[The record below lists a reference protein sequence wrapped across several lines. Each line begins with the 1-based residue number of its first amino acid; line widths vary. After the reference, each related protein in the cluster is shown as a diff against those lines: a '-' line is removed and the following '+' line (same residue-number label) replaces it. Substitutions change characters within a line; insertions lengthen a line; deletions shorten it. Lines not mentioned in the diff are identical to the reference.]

1 MADTVKNELAPHGK
15 LRAAINMGNML
26 LVTGKT
32 PAGDPDGV
40 SPDMAREIAKRLG
53 VEVVFVPFASPGEL
67 ADAAGKDAWDIG
79 LIAEEPAR
87 AAVMAF
93 TPAYVE
99 IEATY
104 LVPAGSALK
113 AIADVDKPGVRIAL
127 SGRSAY
133 DLYLSRT
140 LKHAELVRAKG
151 IPAAFDLFVKDKLD
165 AMAGLRPAL
174 LDDAKKLPGSRVL
187 DGKFTAVQ
195 QAIGTG
201 TANTAGAKFL
211 RDFVEEAKRSGLV
224 ARLIERH
231 GVVGRLS
238 VAPPA

>member
-1 MADTVKNELAPHGK
+1 MAGDAKSELAPRGR
-15 LRAAINMGNML
+15 LRAAINLSNML

-32 PAGDPDGV
+32 ASGDPDGV
-40 SPDMAREIAKRLG
+40 SPDMAREIARRLG
-53 VEVVFVPFASPGEL
+53 VSVELVPFPSPGEL
-67 ADAAGKDAWDIG
+67 ADAGGKDIWDIG

-87 AAVMAF
+87 AQEIKF
-93 TPAYVE
+93 SPAYVE

-104 LVPAGSALK
+104 LVPPGSPLKTVVEVDSAGT
-113 AIADVDKPGVRIAL
+113 RIAV
-127 SGRSAY
+127 SARAAY
-133 DLYLSRT
+133 DLYLTRS
-140 LKHAELVRAKG
+140 LKNAELVRGQG
-151 IPAAFDLFVKDKLD
+151 IAGTFEMFKRDELD

-174 LDDAKKLPGSRVL
+174 LDDAKKYPGARVL

-195 QAIGTG
+195 QAIGTAK
-201 TANTAGAKFL
+201 ANTAGAAFL
-211 RDFVEEAKRSGLV
+211 REFVEEAKRSGLV